1 MPSALCYLCS
11 VIRAWQLGICVSV
24 FAAAAGFAD
33 VRLQRSGRCH
43 ESEVFGAFRQRF
55 GKYRS
60 ADIMPDSTLRDMV
73 RNWHP
78 GVERTR
84 TGYLRNISL
93 RPAGS
98 SSSSS
103 SSGVAVRSVDAGEQQ
118 QQQQSPEGEQAA
130 AGAEGDVEPSLLDAI
145 AAEEAQRKQQQA
157 ASGSVPR

>member
-1 MPSALCYLCS
+1 L
-11 VIRAWQLGICVSV
+11 IVS
-24 FAAAAGFAD
+24 AAAGFAD
-33 VRLQRSGRCH
+33 ARLQRSGRCH

-60 ADIMPDSTLRDMV
+60 ADVMPDSTLRDMV

-98 SSSSS
+98 MSSSSS
-103 SSGVAVRSVDAGEQQ
+103 SSARSGVAVRSVDGLAVEQQ
-118 QQQQSPEGEQAA
+118 QGVPAA
-130 AGAEGDVEPSLLDAI
+130 AGVVEGVEAAAESAAAAEPSLLDAI
-145 AAEEAQRKQQQA
+145 AAEEAQRKQQQQA
-157 ASGSVPR
+157 AGGSVPQ